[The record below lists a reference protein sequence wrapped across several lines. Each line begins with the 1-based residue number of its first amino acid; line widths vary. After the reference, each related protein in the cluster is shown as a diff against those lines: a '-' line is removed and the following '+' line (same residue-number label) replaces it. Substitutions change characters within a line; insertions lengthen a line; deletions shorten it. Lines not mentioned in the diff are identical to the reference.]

1 MATPRLLA
9 NLRSF
14 VLPLTAAGVVPAVLL
29 ARIGWAPALASVPRW
44 MPRVRAWHPRESA

>member
-1 MATPRLLA
+1 MAKSSLLG

-29 ARIGWAPALASVPRW
+29 ARIGWAR
-44 MPRVRAWHPRESA
+44 